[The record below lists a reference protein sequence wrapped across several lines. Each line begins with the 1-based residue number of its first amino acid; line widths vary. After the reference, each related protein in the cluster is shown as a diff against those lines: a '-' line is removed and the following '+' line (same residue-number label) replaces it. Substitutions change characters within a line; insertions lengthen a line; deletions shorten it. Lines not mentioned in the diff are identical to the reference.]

1 MVYLSLWEG
10 LSQAHSNKGV
20 KCCCGDQRLPKLLN
34 LSNSLIIKLSKKT
47 VLSLIQTNII
57 LEIFFVDGSAGE
69 MVNPA
74 KTAAQV
80 NAESM
85 EGKDLYK
92 FSHSDYE
99 VGKSKLIIL

>member
-1 MVYLSLWEG
+1 M
-10 LSQAHSNKGV
+10 
-20 KCCCGDQRLPKLLN
+20 
-34 LSNSLIIKLSKKT
+34 
-47 VLSLIQTNII
+47 LSLIQTNII

-99 VGKSKLIIL
+99 VGKSKLIKILYNILSHQSELVDY

>member
-1 MVYLSLWEG
+1 M
-10 LSQAHSNKGV
+10 
-20 KCCCGDQRLPKLLN
+20 
-34 LSNSLIIKLSKKT
+34 
-47 VLSLIQTNII
+47 LSLIQTNII
-57 LEIFFVDGSAGE
+57 LEILFADGSAGE

-99 VGKSKLIIL
+99 VGKSKIIVLLYKIIKIKIIILLYKILSDQSE

>member
-1 MVYLSLWEG
+1 ME
-10 LSQAHSNKGV
+10 
-20 KCCCGDQRLPKLLN
+20 
-34 LSNSLIIKLSKKT
+34 
-47 VLSLIQTNII
+47 I
-57 LEIFFVDGSAGE
+57 LFADGSAGE

-99 VGKSKLIIL
+99 VGKSKKIILLYKILSDQSELVDY

>member
-1 MVYLSLWEG
+1 MVWSISHVGRDYYKPTVIR
-10 LSQAHSNKGV
+10 ASNAV
-20 KCCCGDQRLPKLLN
+20 AVTLPKLPN
-34 LSNSLIIKLSKKT
+34 LSHSLIIKQSKKT
-47 VLSLIQTNII
+47 ALSLIQTNII
-57 LEIFFVDGSAGE
+57 FEILFADGSAGE

-80 NAESM
+80 NTESM

>member
-1 MVYLSLWEG
+1 MLLQWPVPAKIAKLK
-10 LSQAHSNKGV
+10 Q
-20 KCCCGDQRLPKLLN
+20 LLN
-34 LSNSLIIKLSKKT
+34 YKTIQKT
-47 VLSLIQTNII
+47 VPSLIQTNII
-57 LEIFFVDGSAGE
+57 LEILFADGSAGE

-99 VGKSKLIIL
+99 VGKSKIIILLYKILSDQSE